1 MLLRYILQ
9 FRRSYFSYFSHLG
22 FVSLVTLTLI
32 LFFVSFNKLGI
43 VPFGS
48 NPNEELNGA
57 KEYDVQEQNTGIS
70 TFEKNMTNPL
80 GSKKVN
86 YHSGTYIPNNT
97 LEKLSKLSLMLFL
110 VSLSELETN
119 PFGST
124 PTEVLSDTERPD
136 IQRQNINPPDAWR
149 AEMITPDKNMET
161 LPKSSVSL
169 QYKLYKED
177 QLLSNPGGD
186 NFFLNKASGVIDND
200 YDHSKFSKRVGKDLT
215 DAGSNLLNVVKDMGL
230 GAKIRYVDNHGEI
243 KEGRKVGFAKTLGN
257 FFKNVAS
264 GLTLGAYTPGGE
276 EKPHGGIDRT
286 VYLFKK
292 IFKDA
297 IVGDI
302 VMGLS
307 RSMIY
312 VGEDIM
318 LAGLNTI
325 EVIPDATIGNS
336 KAGRK
341 ATTAIFDNTQV
352 VLDFV
357 TDVIPGGEASG
368 RTRSFELTK
377 GLKGLPIINNI
388 TTDEKETKELSWR
401 HVRNTKF
408 RKAIETVSSLLPASI

>member
-1 MLLRYILQ
+1 MLFRYISQ
-9 FRRSYFSYFSHLG
+9 FRRSHFSYFSYLG
-22 FVSLVTLTLI
+22 FVSLVTLTII
-32 LFFVSFNKLGI
+32 LSLVYFNKLGA
-43 VPFGS
+43 VPFVSTLNDGS
-48 NPNEELNGA
+48 NDIKGL
-57 KEYDVQEQNTGIS
+57 DLQEQNMRLPAGQEGIF
-70 TFEKNMTNPL
+70 THEKNMARPL

-86 YHSGTYIPNNT
+86 YHSETYIPNNK
-97 LEKLSKLSLMLFL
+97 LEKLSQLSIILFL

-119 PFGST
+119 PFGSA
-124 PTEVLSDTERPD
+124 PTEELNETYIP
-136 IQRQNINPPDAWR
+136 NK
-149 AEMITPDKNMET
+149 TMET

-186 NFFLNKASGVIDND
+186 NFFLDKAYGVIDND
-200 YDHSKFSKRVGKDLT
+200 YDHSNFSKRVVKDLT
-215 DAGSNLLNVVKDMGL
+215 DAGSNLLNAVKDMGI

-264 GLTLGAYTPGGE
+264 GLTLGAYTPGDE
-276 EKPHGGIDRT
+276 AKPHGGIGRT
-286 VYLFKK
+286 KHLFKK

-302 VMGLS
+302 VMGVP

-312 VGEDIM
+312 IGEDIM

-341 ATTAIFDNTQV
+341 ATTTIFDNTQV

-357 TDVIPGGEASG
+357 TDVMPGGEASG
-368 RTRSFELTK
+368 RTRSFKLAK

-401 HVRNTKF
+401 HVRNTNF
-408 RKAIETVSSLLPASI
+408 RKAIETVSSLIPASI

>member
-1 MLLRYILQ
+1 M
-9 FRRSYFSYFSHLG
+9 
-22 FVSLVTLTLI
+22 VTL
-32 LFFVSFNKLGI
+32 
-43 VPFGS
+43 
-48 NPNEELNGA
+48 
-57 KEYDVQEQNTGIS
+57 D
-70 TFEKNMTNPL
+70 KNMIKTL
-80 GSKKVN
+80 VWTKKRH
-86 YHSGTYIPNNT
+86 YLETYIPNKT
-97 LEKLSKLSLMLFL
+97 
-110 VSLSELETN
+110 
-119 PFGST
+119 
-124 PTEVLSDTERPD
+124 
-136 IQRQNINPPDAWR
+136 
-149 AEMITPDKNMET
+149 MET

-215 DAGSNLLNVVKDMGL
+215 DAGSNLLNVVKDMGI
-230 GAKIRYVDNHGEI
+230 GAKIRYVDNYGEI

-264 GLTLGAYTPGGE
+264 GLTLGAYTPEGE
-276 EKPHGGIDRT
+276 AKPHGGIGR
-286 VYLFKK
+286 VKHLFKK

-297 IVGDI
+297 IVDDI
-302 VMGLS
+302 VMGVS
-307 RSMIY
+307 RSIIY

-325 EVIPDATIGNS
+325 EVIPDATIGNF

-368 RTRSFELTK
+368 RTRSFKLAN
-377 GLKGLPIINNI
+377 GLKGLPIIYNI

-401 HVRNTKF
+401 HVRNTNF
-408 RKAIETVSSLLPASI
+408 RKVIETVSSLLPASI